1 MKEKWKN
8 ISLAALTVLAFASF
22 AAADPLVI
30 PADQPI
36 CRLYGLIQLFGTVAG
51 VLAAAY
57 AGFQLAS
64 SQDTN
69 QRSTAKSMLT
79 GVVIGLLIIWLAPLA
94 VKNLVGATAV
104 CGW

>member
-1 MKEKWKN
+1 MKENGKKT
-8 ISLAALTVLAFASF
+8 LAVLAILALAGF

-30 PADQPI
+30 PVDQPI

-51 VLAAAY
+51 VIAAAY

-69 QRSTAKSMLT
+69 QRSNAKTMLT
-79 GVVIGLLIIWLAPLA
+79 GVVLGLLIIWLAPLA